1 MDKEKLLV
9 SLRELQR
16 LGEAGV
22 RGDDLADKIRALIK
36 QVESDTVSAD
46 LRGAAYGDR

>member
-22 RGDDLADKIRALIK
+22 RGDDLADKIRALIH
-36 QVESDTVSAD
+36 QIEGTNSAD

>member
-9 SLRELQR
+9 ALRELQR

-22 RGDDLADKIRALIK
+22 RGDDLADKIRALIRQIEGTK
-36 QVESDTVSAD
+36 SAD